1 MKKILFSGTS
11 HTFGLGLELEF
22 RPKYQDEE
30 WLKESFTYPN
40 PREKSDKEYWYKYRW
55 PTLVCDELGYE
66 QFNIH
71 DGLPVMG
78 FGLGG
83 NAIET
88 IYNSLII
95 DKKNLDDVKYVILQL
110 GGIRWY
116 ERGKHDIDI
125 NYPNTVGELL
135 NMIDSPPKDLPKN
148 YNYIVRKGLEYFHE
162 WDDRK
167 FYADV
172 QRKFHMVQEKFPDV
186 KFLIL
191 QWDSMFKDIHDLKKF
206 KNRNEDY
213 MIKLPKYVPNV
224 WEYIRDNKLTI
235 GDVAKY
241 YKVLKHTNIWKD
253 EHANHKGHKWV
264 AEQVVKHILLIENGR
279 EHLKK

>member
-30 WLKESFTYPN
+30 WLKEFFTYPN

-71 DGLPVMG
+71 DDLPENK
-78 FGLGG
+78 FGGDAVEL
-83 NAIET
+83 

-95 DKKNLDDVKYVILQL
+95 DNKWLDNVKYVILQL

-135 NMIDSPPKDLPKN
+135 NMIDSPPKELPKN
-148 YNYIVRKGLEYFHE
+148 YKKIVEDGMKYYLE
-162 WDDRK
+162 WDEK
-167 FYADV
+167 QYCIDV

-191 QWDSMFKDIHDLKKF
+191 QWDSMFKGIRDMKNFI
-206 KNRNEDY
+206 NRNEDY
-213 MIKLPKYVPNV
+213 MIKLPKYVSNV
-224 WEYIRDNKLTI
+224 TEYIRANKLTI

-241 YKVLKHTNIWKD
+241 YEVLKHTKIWKD
-253 EHANHKGHKWV
+253 EHANHKGHIWV
-264 AEQVVKHILLIENGR
+264 AEQVVNHIKWLESND
-279 EHLKK
+279 K